1 MEQILSRGL
10 LTGDSY
16 DNMAKQLQKA
26 MQTSAFNANRLITTE
41 AAYFQEFARENTMDA
56 LNVERRQIFATLD
69 TKTCEHCG
77 RLDLKVIDKADC
89 TPGVTVP
96 PFHVFCRCTHGPYYD
111 DEFSR
116 QFDKRAY
123 RDPETGKTKTAEM
136 MSYEEWKK
144 KYSPFDI
151 TEGGKYERLT
161 ISNPEKYAKRIMPEF
176 SAQNFTAKE
185 LDQLWQK
192 NGGYIQ
198 NPDGYPD
205 INNFLR
211 WLKSKIENPVCRI
224 TEKVLNRLTTKNALT
239 QYYIGTRKVDMEYLN
254 NVLGIDTDGLTK
266 EKYRKNAQG
275 KFKKL

>member
-1 MEQILSRGL
+1 MFRGL

-41 AAYFQEFARENTMDA
+41 AAYFQECARENTMDA
-56 LNVERRQIFATLD
+56 LGVDKRQIFATLD

-123 RDPETGKTKTAEM
+123 RDPEMGKTKTAEM
-136 MSYEEWKK
+136 MSYDEWR
-144 KYSPFDI
+144 
-151 TEGGKYERLT
+151 ER
-161 ISNPEKYAKRIMPEF
+161 Y
-176 SAQNFTAKE
+176 
-185 LDQLWQK
+185 
-192 NGGYIQ
+192 
-198 NPDGYPD
+198 
-205 INNFLR
+205 
-211 WLKSKIENPVCRI
+211 LKSSADAEI
-224 TEKVLNRLTTKNALT
+224 NRLKSSKRASGALNDENDPFLKKREKHAIM
-239 QYYIGTRKVDMEYLN
+239 YYESVRKRD
-254 NVLGIDTDGLTK
+254 
-266 EKYRKNAQG
+266 
-275 KFKKL
+275 KKIRD